1 MTVFYFHQK
10 ISLLKRFLLV
20 FGCLFFSLNYFSQT
34 VTITAPVASA
44 TYCAGTSVTVNYT
57 LTSNFGAANTF
68 STQLSD
74 VTGSFASPV
83 LLGTRTA
90 STGGGST
97 FAIPYTTANG
107 SLYRIRVLASTPTF
121 TSQSNGVDLTINGLA
136 LSTPTVPNSTYC
148 QGEIFNVTFT
158 QNCTYAAANVYSVQL
173 SDAFGSFA
181 APVTVGT
188 RTSTTAA
195 AITCTVPASPAGT
208 GYRIRIV
215 SSSPIVISPDNG
227 SNIAINAASGNP
239 TVFGSGTWN
248 VYCFNIF
255 NNFTSNYQ
263 GFYTEDNLSFN
274 TQTRFNNS
282 TSPSTASVGATG
294 LAYVGCPFGNVNYSV
309 AYKRSNI
316 PCGLYQIDITSHD
329 DYLYIL
335 INGVTIFSHLSWG
348 DTHPNVWNGFIAP
361 SDNIEFRYTNGSGQG
376 FLSVN
381 MYTISPLSMSNP
393 VTICAGSTTTL
404 TATNT
409 NTIPVNYSWAPAL
422 TCSPSS
428 GSLNTV
434 ASPATTTVYTLSATD
449 AGTTTCSYNNT
460 ITVTVNPLPTTSAM
474 STSSLICSGSNSAT
488 LTASGAATYT
498 WSPSTGLTTVNG
510 YSTVANPTATTIYTV
525 SGSNNCAIMTA
536 TITVNAQLQPALS
549 PTTFGNG
556 FWNIFCYNTPN
567 TYTSTTNISDYYGY
581 YTENNLSFL
590 SSNRWGTSLAPS
602 SANASS
608 GLAYQGCIIGVDY
621 HSTISRRTN
630 FTCGYYQMD
639 ISYHDDG
646 VTVFVNGVQV
656 FQHIG
661 CCDVHTNIWT
671 GFLGP
676 TSTVEIRHQERQGSS
691 GIGTNFTLIPY
702 PVLNPPVTI
711 CAGTS
716 TSLTASPYIAG
727 ANYVWGPAASL
738 TVTTTG
744 TLVPASPTVGT
755 NYTCT
760 VTDPVTTCS
769 AAASVSVSVNPSPT
783 TTVSPTSGIINCA
796 AQQYTLTAGGANT
809 YSWSPSAGLSATS
822 GYTVVANPTVT
833 TVYTVTGNNNCSG
846 VDATTTITV
855 IPLPA
860 QTTYTNNVWNVFCHN
875 NTTLSNYYGYYTHF
889 GTGASGYDFNTATQW
904 VSGIAPST
912 ATANAS
918 GTAYQG
924 CVMSATNISLSFKR
938 TGFACGTYSVICNNN
953 DDNVTL
959 FIDGVQLATRATSS
973 ASVNL
978 WVGVLNQNSQVEFQL
993 VQGTGGSGL
1002 SVKFTAAATTPSLST
1017 WIGGTSTDWFTA
1029 SNWCGSGVPASTID
1043 ALIPNSKPQFMP
1055 VINASGAACRSLTI
1069 TAASVAV
1076 GPTSALPAASLT
1088 ISGANSLDVYGDW
1101 VNNGSFN
1108 AGSGTVNILGATS
1121 TSIIC
1126 PSSQTFYN
1134 LVINKS
1140 SVNTVTI
1147 PTGTLQISNAMTFV
1161 SGIVNQ
1167 NSLLRFLNGSSTSG
1181 ANNSSYVNG
1190 QVNKVGTQAFTF
1202 PVGVSN
1208 FYRPISI
1215 TAPSIATDHFTAQYF
1230 LADPSPP
1237 YTYSSKDVSIDH
1249 ISRCEYWILN
1259 RTGGSSNVSVTL
1271 TWNSTSCGVTNLSDL
1286 IVARWDAGQ
1295 VKWKDEGNGGTTG
1308 NTTLGTIVSVAPV
1321 TNFSPFTLA
1330 SRTSFNPLPIELMYF
1345 NCSYTKNSNNL
1356 SWTTAS
1362 ESNNDH
1368 FDVERS
1374 LDGLNFEMIG
1384 SKKGAGNSLTKIE
1397 YSFFD
1402 QNPPKG
1408 ISYYRLKQVDFDGK
1422 YMYYEICTITN
1433 NGIGGIS
1440 FYPNPVRND
1449 LTIDYDADNLKTN
1462 TISVTDVSGRLIQ
1475 LKTSIIDSK
1484 MIIDCSDLAD
1494 GIYFLKVLIGEKE
1507 VVNKFTVQK

>member
-1 MTVFYFHQK
+1 MTIFYLSCK
-10 ISLLKRFLLV
+10 VDYLKRFLLV
-20 FGCLFFSLNYFSQT
+20 CGLLFFSLSSFSQT

-44 TYCAGTSVTVNYT
+44 TYCAGTNITVNYSV
-57 LTSNFGAANTF
+57 TSNFGAGNVFT
-68 STQLSD
+68 TQLSD

-83 LLGTRTA
+83 FLGTRTA
-90 STGGGST
+90 INGGGST
-97 FAIPYTTANG
+97 FTIPYTTAT
-107 SLYRIRVLASTPTF
+107 SSAYRVRVLTSNPTF

-136 LSTPTVPNSTYC
+136 LSTPTVPNLTYC
-148 QGEIFNVTFT
+148 QGESFNVNFT
-158 QNCTYAAANVYSVQL
+158 QNCSFAAANVYSVQL
-173 SDAFGSFA
+173 SDATGSFA
-181 APVTVGT
+181 APVTIGT

-195 AITCTVPASPAGT
+195 AITCTIPASPAGT

-215 SSSPIVISPDNG
+215 SSSPVVNSPDNG
-227 SNIAINAASGNP
+227 SNITINTAAGNP
-239 TVFGSGTWN
+239 SVFGNGTWN

-263 GFYTEDNLSFN
+263 GFYTDDNLSFN
-274 TQTRFNNS
+274 TQTRFNNL
-282 TSPSTASVGATG
+282 TSPSTATIGSTG
-294 LAYVGCPFGNVNYSV
+294 LAYAGCSFGNTNYSV
-309 AYKRSNI
+309 AYKRTNI

-329 DYLYIL
+329 DYMYVL

-348 DTHPNVWNGFIAP
+348 DTHPNVWNGFISP
-361 SDNIEFRYTNGSGQG
+361 SDNIEFRYTNGSGPG

-381 MYTISPLSMSNP
+381 MYTISPLSMSTP
-393 VTICAGSTTTL
+393 VTICAGSSTTL
-404 TATNT
+404 TATNSS
-409 NTIPVNYSWAPAL
+409 TIPVNYSWAPAI
-422 TCSPSS
+422 TSSPSA
-428 GSLNTV
+428 GSITTV
-434 ASPATTTVYTLSATD
+434 ASPTTTTVYTLTATD

-460 ITVTVNPLPTTSAM
+460 ITVTVNPIPTTTAS

-498 WSPSTGLTTVNG
+498 WSPSAGLTTVNG
-510 YSTVANPTATTIYTV
+510 YSTVANPTTTTVYTV
-525 SGSNNCAIMTA
+525 SGSNNCAIVTA
-536 TITVNAQLQPALS
+536 TVTVNAQMQPALS

-556 FWNIFCYNTPN
+556 FWNVFCYNTPG
-567 TYTSTTNISDYYGY
+567 TYTSTTNMSDYYGF

-608 GLAYQGCIIGVDY
+608 GLAYQGCTIGVDY
-621 HSTISRRTN
+621 HSTISKRTN

-671 GFLGP
+671 GFLGS
-676 TSTVEIRHQERQGSS
+676 TSTVEIRHQEGSGGS
-691 GIGTNFTLIPY
+691 GIGANFILVPY

-716 TSLTASPYIAG
+716 ASLTASPYIVG

-769 AAASVSVSVNPSPT
+769 AAASVSVSVNPLPT
-783 TTVSPTSGIINCA
+783 TTVSPTTGTINCA
-796 AQQYTLTAGGANT
+796 AQQYTLTAGGAST
-809 YSWSPSAGLSATS
+809 YSWSPSTGLSATTGNS
-822 GYTVVANPTVT
+822 VIASPTIT
-833 TVYTVTGNNNCSG
+833 TIYTVTGNNNCSS

-855 IPLPA
+855 IPLLA
-860 QTTYTNNVWNVFCHN
+860 QTAYTNVWNVFCHN
-875 NTTLSNYYGYYTHF
+875 NTTLSNYYGYYTEN
-889 GTGASGYDFNTATQW
+889 GSAPSGYDFATATRW
-904 VSGIAPST
+904 SSVTAVPSN
-912 ATANAS
+912 ANATN
-918 GTAYQG
+918 GQAYIG
-924 CVMSATNISLSFKR
+924 CTMPSSNYSMSFKR
-938 TGFACGTYSVICNNN
+938 TGFTCGTYSIICNSN
-953 DDNVTL
+953 DDGITL
-959 FIDGVQLATRATSS
+959 FIDGVQLATRATS
-973 ASVNL
+973 ASSVIL
-978 WVGVLNQNSQVEFQL
+978 WVGALNQNSQVEFQL
-993 VQGTGGSGL
+993 VQTTGTSGL
-1002 SVKFTAAATTPSLST
+1002 SVKFTPAAATPSLST

-1029 SNWCGSGVPASTID
+1029 SNWCGSGVPTLTID

-1055 VINASGAACRSLTI
+1055 VINAIGAACRSLTI
-1069 TAASVAV
+1069 TAASPAV
-1076 GPTSALPAASLT
+1076 GPTAALPAASLT

-1108 AGSGTVNILGATS
+1108 SGSGTVNILGATS

-1140 SVNTVTI
+1140 GANTIAI
-1147 PTGTLQISNAMTFV
+1147 PSGTLQIANAMTFV
-1161 SGIVNQ
+1161 GGIVNQ

-1190 QVNKVGTQAFTF
+1190 QVNKVGTQVFTF
-1202 PVGVSN
+1202 PVGASN

-1230 LADPSPP
+1230 MADPSPP
-1237 YTYSSKDVSIDH
+1237 YTYSSKDATIDH

-1271 TWNSTSCGVTNLSDL
+1271 TWNSTSCGVNSLSDL

-1308 NTTLGTIVSVAPV
+1308 NTTTGSIVSGAPV

-1330 SRTSFNPLPIELMYF
+1330 SRTYLNPLPIELMYF
-1345 NCSYTKNSNNL
+1345 NCSYTKSSNNL

-1374 LDGLNFEMIG
+1374 LDGLNFEVIG
-1384 SKKGAGNSLTKIE
+1384 KKKGAGNSLTKME

-1402 QNPPKG
+1402 QNSPTG

-1422 YMYYEICTITN
+1422 YKYSETCAITN
-1433 NGIGGIS
+1433 NGTEGVS

-1449 LTIDYDADNLKTN
+1449 LTIDLENLKAN

-1475 LKTSIIDSK
+1475 VKTTIIDSK
-1484 MIIDCSDLAD
+1484 MVIDCTGLAD
-1494 GIYFLKVLIGEKE
+1494 GIYFIKGIIGTKE
-1507 VVNKFTVQK
+1507 FVNKFTVQK